1 MYLSLQ
7 ITFEAA
13 KRATDELSERS
24 GLPAVLIM
32 DQDNCQWIIAASMAA
47 VVQHPHVDNAPVV
60 EHDPPVTSL
69 EQPIHLDF
77 PSTTKGQKQQ
87 EHIPRPPNS
96 WILYRQAHSRRIH
109 EESPG
114 MSAGEISKEIAA
126 MWRNE
131 STDVKD
137 HYKTLAAAEA
147 QKHKERYPDYKFRA
161 TKRGGKG
168 PAKRELLSFIAS
180 ASPDAI
186 LASM

>member
-1 MYLSLQ
+1 
-7 ITFEAA
+7 
-13 KRATDELSERS
+13 
-24 GLPAVLIM
+24 
-32 DQDNCQWIIAASMAA
+32 MAA
-47 VVQHPHVDNAPVV
+47 VVEYPHVDNGGLSRLLRFGI
-60 EHDPPVTSL
+60 TSL
-69 EQPIHLDF
+69 KQPIHLDF

-109 EESPG
+109 EQSPDLI
-114 MSAGEISKEIAA
+114 AKAIAA

-137 HYKTLAAAEA
+137 HYKTLAAAKA
-147 QKHKERYPDYKFRA
+147 QKHKERYPNYKFRA
-161 TKRGGKG
+161 SKHGGKG

>member
-1 MYLSLQ
+1 M
-7 ITFEAA
+7 T
-13 KRATDELSERS
+13 
-24 GLPAVLIM
+24 
-32 DQDNCQWIIAASMAA
+32 A
-47 VVQHPHVDNAPVV
+47 VVEYPHVDNASVI
-60 EHDPPVTSL
+60 EHAPPVTSL
-69 EQPIHLDF
+69 KQPIHPDF
-77 PSTTKGQKQQ
+77 PSTTKGKNQQ

-114 MSAGEISKEIAA
+114 LKAKAIAA

-137 HYKTLAAAEA
+137 HYKTLAATEA

-161 TKRGGKG
+161 SKRGGKG
-168 PAKRELLSFIAS
+168 PAERELLSFIAS

-186 LASM
+186 LASI